1 MPPAPPIEDEALG
14 KAYDARLVRRLLR
27 YVRPYRSLVVA
38 ALLLIAIES
47 GMQLA
52 GPLLTRWMIDTALPA
67 GDPAL
72 VTKVALLFAA
82 SLLVAF
88 GASYGETIFTN
99 LLGQRVMRDLRAEL
113 FAHLQRLPISFFDK
127 TPVGR
132 LVTRVTSDVEAL
144 NELFTS
150 GVVAGLG
157 DLFTLL
163 AISIVMLTIDWKLAL
178 ASFFVIPLVFIASRV
193 FQSRVRSAYRD
204 IRTRLARVNAFLQ
217 ERLSGIRVV
226 QLFGRERDELA
237 RFDKLND
244 AHLESHLHSIT
255 IYALYFPVIE
265 FLTTLALASLVLASG
280 WRMEN
285 GVLTI
290 GTLAAFLQLV
300 RRFFQPLQDLSEKY
314 NILQAAMA
322 SSERVFAVM
331 DLPTA
336 PGVQE
341 TPDREQQAA
350 TLRAEGVTITFDDVW
365 FAYGVGGVA
374 DDSVH
379 GVNDPDTVPS
389 TQVPIN
395 TQIKAPGNAPGTAN
409 SGAINAP
416 GTAING
422 PINAA
427 GTANSGAINAPGTA
441 INGPIN
447 AADMLKK
454 GAENDAEPRWVLH
467 GVSFEARPGQTVALV
482 GHTGAGKTTIVN
494 LLLRF
499 YEPQRGRILI
509 NGRDIRHVPVDVLR
523 SLIGYIQ
530 QDIFLFAGDV
540 ASNLRLGAMISD
552 EELER
557 AADRV
562 GATRVIQ
569 RLPGG
574 WRHELAERGASV
586 SVGERQLLA
595 FARAVAANP
604 ALLVLDEAT
613 SAVDSEIEADIQFA
627 VAELMRGRTTIAIAH
642 RLSTIVTADEI
653 LVLHHGAVLERGTHR
668 SLLSLGGLYER
679 LFRLQV
685 GDTTRAAE
693 AQSVAVSNVPE
704 SVSRLP
710 TGATPG

>member
-1 MPPAPPIEDEALG
+1 MARPPAPPDDEALG

-27 YVRPYRSLVVA
+27 YVRPYRSLVVG
-38 ALLLIAIES
+38 ALVLIAIES

-52 GPLLTRWMIDTALPA
+52 GPMLTRWMIDTALPSR
-67 GDPAL
+67 DSAL
-72 VTKVALLFAA
+72 VTRVALLFAL

-99 LLGQRVMRDLRAEL
+99 LLGQRVMRDLRTEL

-163 AISIVMLTIDWKLAL
+163 AISVVMLTIDWKLAL
-178 ASFFVIPLVFIASRV
+178 ASFFVIPLVFITSRV

-237 RFDKLND
+237 RFDRLNN

-255 IYALYFPVIE
+255 VYALYFPVIE
-265 FLTTLALASLVLASG
+265 FLTTLALASLVIASG
-280 WRMEN
+280 WRMQN
-285 GVLTI
+285 GALTI

-322 SSERVFAVM
+322 SSERVFALL
-331 DLPTA
+331 DLPSA
-336 PGVQE
+336 PGVDA
-341 TPDREQQAA
+341 TPDRDAQVAA
-350 TLRAEGVTITFDDVW
+350 LRAQGVTISFDNVW
-365 FAYGVGGVA
+365 FAYGVGGVT
-374 DDSVH
+374 DDSVTALAETITPTSI
-379 GVNDPDTVPS
+379 NVPGS
-389 TQVPIN
+389 LKRGAATDAPIMV
-395 TQIKAPGNAPGTAN
+395 PGTLK
-409 SGAINAP
+409 SGAKE
-416 GTAING
+416 
-422 PINAA
+422 
-427 GTANSGAINAPGTA
+427 S
-441 INGPIN
+441 
-447 AADMLKK
+447 
-454 GAENDAEPRWVLH
+454 AEPRWVLH

-509 NGRDIRHVPVDVLR
+509 NGRDVREVPVDVLR
-523 SLIGYIQ
+523 SLIGYVQ

-540 ASNLRLGAMISD
+540 ASNLRLGADISD
-552 EELER
+552 TELER
-557 AADRV
+557 AAARV
-562 GATRVIQ
+562 GADRVIQ

-595 FARAVAANP
+595 FARAIAANP

-613 SAVDSEIEADIQFA
+613 SAVDSEIEADIQLA
-627 VAELMRGRTTIAIAH
+627 VSELMRGRTTIAIAH
-642 RLSTIVTADEI
+642 RLSTIVNADEI

-668 SLLSLGGLYER
+668 SLLSRGGLYER

-685 GDTTRAAE
+685 GDTPRAAE
-693 AQSVAVSNVPE
+693 AESVVVSGVPE
-704 SVSRLP
+704 SLHRLP